1 MSSADSVG
9 QKLPDSFGTFA
20 IASVTGASLATSGN
34 AVIAIPILS
43 GGLTAGNAAST
54 SGQVIIRRITVQN
67 ANSDVSTGNIA
78 VTISSAGS
86 VAAANAVVANVV
98 LSNLTTGQRW
108 QDLTIAGGFAA
119 NTTIN
124 GFTNQCLFVNVNTA
138 VASGTVDIRVYGDT
152 VSF

>member
-1 MSSADSVG
+1 MSSADSVSSNY
-9 QKLPDSFGTFA
+9 PDKFGNYA
-20 IASVTGASLATSGN
+20 IATITGASLATSGN
-34 AVIAIPILS
+34 AVISIPFLR

-67 ANSDVSTGNIA
+67 ANADVSTGNIA
-78 VTISSAGS
+78 VTISSTGS

-108 QDLTIAGGFAA
+108 QDLTVAGGFAA
-119 NTTIN
+119 NTTVN
-124 GFTNQCLFVNVNTA
+124 GYTNQCLFVNVNTA
-138 VASGTVDIRVYGDT
+138 VALGTVDIRVYGDV

>member
-1 MSSADSVG
+1 MSSADSVSSNY
-9 QKLPDSFGTFA
+9 PDKFGNYA
-20 IASVTGASLATSGN
+20 IATITGASLATSGN
-34 AVIAIPILS
+34 AVISIPFLS

-67 ANSDVSTGNIA
+67 ANADVSTGNIA
-78 VTISSAGS
+78 VTISSTGS

-108 QDLTIAGGFAA
+108 QDLTVAGGFAA
-119 NTTIN
+119 NTTVN
-124 GFTNQCLFVNVNTA
+124 GYTNQCLFVNVNTA
-138 VASGTVDIRVYGDT
+138 VALGTVDIRVYGDV

>member
-1 MSSADSVG
+1 MSSADSVSSNY
-9 QKLPDSFGTFA
+9 PDKFGNYA
-20 IASVTGASLATSGN
+20 IATITGASLATAGN
-34 AVIAIPILS
+34 AVISIPFLS

-67 ANSDVSTGNIA
+67 ANTDVSTGNIA
-78 VTISSAGS
+78 VTISSTGS

-98 LSNLTTGQRW
+98 LSNLTTGQKW
-108 QDLTIAGGFAA
+108 QDLTVAGIFGA
-119 NTTIN
+119 NTTVN

-138 VASGTVDIRVYGDT
+138 VALGTVDIRVYGDV

>member
-1 MSSADSVG
+1 MSSADSVSSNY
-9 QKLPDSFGTFA
+9 PDKFGNYA
-20 IASVTGASLATSGN
+20 IATITGASLATAGN
-34 AVIAIPILS
+34 AVISIPFLS

-67 ANSDVSTGNIA
+67 ANTDLSTGNIA
-78 VTISSAGS
+78 VTISSTGS

-108 QDLTIAGGFAA
+108 QDLTVAGGFAA
-119 NTTIN
+119 NTTVN
-124 GFTNQCLFVNVNTA
+124 GYTNQCLFVNVNTA
-138 VASGTVDIRVYGDT
+138 VALGTVDIRVYGDV

>member
-1 MSSADSVG
+1 MSSADSVS
-9 QKLPDSFGTFA
+9 QKYPDSFGNFA
-20 IASVTGASLATSGN
+20 IVSVTGASLGTSGS
-34 AVIAIPILS
+34 AVITLPILV
-43 GGLTAGNAAST
+43 GGLTAGTAAST

-67 ANSDVSTGNIA
+67 ANKDVSAGNIA
-78 VTISSAGS
+78 VTISSTGD
-86 VAAANAVVANVV
+86 VATANAVVANVV

-124 GFTNQCLFVNVNTA
+124 GYTNQCLFVNVNTA
-138 VASGTVDIRVYGDT
+138 VTGGTVDIRVYGDT

>member
-1 MSSADSVG
+1 MSSADSVS
-9 QKLPDSFGTFA
+9 QKYPDSFGNFA
-20 IASVTGASLATSGN
+20 IASVTGASLGTSGS
-34 AVIAIPILS
+34 AVITLPILV

-54 SGQVIIRRITVQN
+54 SGQVIVRRITVQN
-67 ANSDVSTGNIA
+67 ANKDVSAGNIA
-78 VTISSAGS
+78 VTISSTGD
-86 VAAANAVVANVV
+86 VATANAVVANVV

-124 GFTNQCLFVNVNTA
+124 GYTNQCLFVNVNTA
-138 VASGTVDIRVYGDT
+138 VSGGTVDIRVYGDV

>member
-1 MSSADSVG
+1 MSSADSVS
-9 QKLPDSFGTFA
+9 QKYPDSFGNFA
-20 IASVTGASLATSGN
+20 IVSVTGASLGTSGS
-34 AVIAIPILS
+34 AVITLPILV

-54 SGQVIIRRITVQN
+54 SGQVIVRRITVQN
-67 ANSDVSTGNIA
+67 ANKDVSAGNIA
-78 VTISSAGS
+78 VTISSTGD
-86 VAAANAVVANVV
+86 VATANAVVANVV

-124 GFTNQCLFVNVNTA
+124 GYTNQCLFVNVNTA
-138 VASGTVDIRVYGDT
+138 VSGGTVDIRVYGDV